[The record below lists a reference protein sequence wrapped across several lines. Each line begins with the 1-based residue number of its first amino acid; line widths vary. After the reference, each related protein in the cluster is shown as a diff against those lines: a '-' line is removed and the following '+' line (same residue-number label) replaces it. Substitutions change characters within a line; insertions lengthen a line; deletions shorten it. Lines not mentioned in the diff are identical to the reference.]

1 MQIGSF
7 RQSGDEIT
15 GVIRT
20 LTISAAAS
28 FVPVYGARGGLAPSH
43 IVMIEGIEVGAAWPK
58 SADTTLPLKVRIDDP
73 SFASPV
79 LAALLP
85 GKDGEFVLF
94 WKRPSWR
101 G

>member
-1 MQIGSF
+1 
-7 RQSGDEIT
+7 
-15 GVIRT
+15 
-20 LTISAAAS
+20 
-28 FVPVYGARGGLAPSH
+28 
-43 IVMIEGIEVGAAWPK
+43 VGAAWPK

-79 LAALLP
+79 LAVLLP
-85 GKDGEFVLF
+85 GKDGAFVLL

>member
-28 FVPVYGARGGLAPSH
+28 FVPVYGARGGFP
-43 IVMIEGIEVGAAWPK
+43 
-58 SADTTLPLKVRIDDP
+58 
-73 SFASPV
+73 F
-79 LAALLP
+79 
-85 GKDGEFVLF
+85 
-94 WKRPSWR
+94 
-101 G
+101 